1 MATFIT
7 DRTQADIDN
16 TLNLFTKVGSTA
28 WADLTPTEQST
39 YLSTD
44 PTYEDRGRFSIASA
58 SRISEYM
65 KDITEKLLNPEDGS
79 PASLPATV
87 GGRTVGSWGNRNFQ
101 TDPDFPNG
109 TVKTFVVADVNTT
122 TDEITITAHGITT
135 GTWKRLKYTTD
146 DTTLGGLT
154 DGNYYTVYIKDANTI
169 SFLYGGIGTDIT
181 SKPASGTYT
190 LEFITAPFM
199 PISRDD
205 FQYWVDILY
214 VAWGG
219 DTVGWSPI
227 NSPYL
232 SLETLNKLEEQ
243 SEAILLGT
251 ITTITE
257 YAGRYI
263 TNDEVLLFDDYI

>member
-1 MATFIT
+1 MAVFIT
-7 DRTQADIDN
+7 DRTQADIDASKQ
-16 TLNLFTKVGSTA
+16 LIEKVRTTA
-28 WADLTPTEQST
+28 WDSLTVTEQST
-39 YLSTD
+39 YLSTAQA
-44 PTYEDRGRFSIASA
+44 YEDRGRFSAASA
-58 SRISEYM
+58 ERISSYM
-65 KDITEKLLNPEDGS
+65 REITDKLIVDP
-79 PASLPATV
+79 PYKLPTAV
-87 GGRTVGSWGNRNFQ
+87 EGRAIGSWGTRNFT

-205 FQYWVDILY
+205 FQYWVDILT
-214 VAWGG
+214 VAYGG
-219 DTVGWSPI
+219 NPTGWKPI
-227 NSPYL
+227 ASPYINYEML
-232 SLETLNKLEEQ
+232 NLLETN
-243 SEAILLGT
+243 SEAILAGT
-251 ITTITE
+251 ITSLTE
-257 YAGRYI
+257 YSGTYI
-263 TNDEVLLFDDYI
+263 TGDELLVFDEYL